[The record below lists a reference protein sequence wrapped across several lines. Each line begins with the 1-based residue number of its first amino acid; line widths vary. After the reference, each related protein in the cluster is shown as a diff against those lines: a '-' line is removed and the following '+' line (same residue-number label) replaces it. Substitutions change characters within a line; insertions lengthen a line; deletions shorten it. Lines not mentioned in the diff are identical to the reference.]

1 LNGEIDMKIL
11 VGYDGSNSAKEALN
25 LAKIH
30 AKAFGGS
37 VAVVTSMEKGT
48 EGQRE
53 EISQSEKGL
62 EWAKSLFEE
71 NGIDCHSH
79 LLIRGLSPGEDIVE
93 YAKENQVDEIIVGV
107 RRRSKVGKLL
117 MGSTA
122 QFIILKAPCPV
133 VSVK

>member
-1 LNGEIDMKIL
+1 MKIL

-30 AKAFGGS
+30 AKAFGAS
-37 VAVVTSMEKGT
+37 VLVVTSMEKGT

-53 EISQSEKGL
+53 EITQSEKGL
-62 EWAKSLFEE
+62 EWAKSIFVE
-71 NGIDCHSH
+71 NDIDCDTH
-79 LLIRGLSPGEDIVE
+79 LLIRGFTSGEDIVE
-93 YAKENQVDEIIVGV
+93 FAKENQVEEIIVGV
-107 RRRSKVGKLL
+107 KRRSKVGKLL

-122 QFIILKAPCPV
+122 QYVILQAPCPV

>member
-1 LNGEIDMKIL
+1 MKIL

-30 AKAFGGS
+30 AKAFGAS
-37 VAVVTSMEKGT
+37 VSVVTSMEKGT

-53 EISQSEKGL
+53 EINQSEKGL
-62 EWAKSLFEE
+62 EWAKSVFEE
-71 NGIDCHSH
+71 NGIECDTH
-79 LLIRGLSPGEDIVE
+79 LLIRGLAPGEDIVE
-93 YAKENQVDEIIVGV
+93 YARENQVEEIIVGV
-107 RRRSKVGKLL
+107 KRRSKVGKLL

-122 QFIILKAPCPV
+122 QFVILQAPCPV

>member
-1 LNGEIDMKIL
+1 MKIL

-25 LAKIH
+25 LAKTH

-53 EISQSEKGL
+53 DISQAEKGL
-62 EWAKSLFEE
+62 EWAKSLFDE
-71 NGIDCHSH
+71 NDIACDVH

-93 YAKENQVDEIIVGV
+93 FAQENDIDEIVVGV
-107 RRRSKVGKLL
+107 
-117 MGSTA
+117 
-122 QFIILKAPCPV
+122 
-133 VSVK
+133 

>member
-1 LNGEIDMKIL
+1 MKIL

-30 AKAFGGS
+30 AKAFGAS

-53 EISQSEKGL
+53 EIAQSEKGL
-62 EWAKSLFEE
+62 EWAKSVFEE
-71 NGIDCHSH
+71 DGIDCDTH

-93 YAKENQVDEIIVGV
+93 YARESQAEEIIVGV
-107 RRRSKVGKLL
+107 KRRSKVGKLL

-122 QFIILKAPCPV
+122 QYVILQAKCPV
-133 VSVK
+133 VTVK